1 MALEP
6 RIARLKS
13 QLAITGLQKKDNALF
28 QVITELIKTVS
39 ELDALIASLSTS
51 GGGIASVGE
60 WSVLTNGD
68 ATTPELIFAD
78 GDVIMTFVP

>member
-1 MALEP
+1 MIEP

-13 QLAITGLQKKDNALF
+13 QLAITGLQKKDNVLF
-28 QVITELIKTVS
+28 QVINELIKSVS
-39 ELDALIASLSTS
+39 ELDILIASLSTS
-51 GGGIASVGE
+51 GSGGISSVGE

-68 ATTPELIFAD
+68 ATTPELIFAG